1 MKRIHDFEALPSRFR
16 ANLIN
21 SIPGFKPVSLVGTVN
36 ENGVE
41 NLAIFNSFFHVG
53 ANPPLLGMVF
63 RPEGEVERHTL
74 ENIRKTGC
82 YTINHLNKD
91 IVVKAHHTGAKFP
104 ADISEFKA
112 CGLSPWYSSTHPAP
126 YVKESMIK
134 IGMKVQ
140 SEMPVAANNTLIVIG
155 AVTEIWLS
163 ESYLSEDGFV
173 DLSLAGSL
181 AGSNLDAYFEANRL
195 VRLSYP
201 KPDAI
206 PSQI

>member
-1 MKRIHDFEALPSRFR
+1 MKRIHDFEALASRYR

-21 SIPGFKPVSLVGTVN
+21 SIPGFKSVSLVGTVN

-41 NLAIFNSFFHVG
+41 NLAIFNSFFHIG

-104 ADISEFKA
+104 SGISEFKA
-112 CGLSPWYSSTHPAP
+112 CGLTPWYSSTHSAP
-126 YVKESMIK
+126 YVMESSIR
-134 IGMKVQ
+134 IGMKLQ
-140 SEMPVAANNTLIVIG
+140 SEMPVAANKTLILIG
-155 AVTEIWLS
+155 TVSEIWLS
-163 ESYLSEDGFV
+163 EDCLSEDGFV
-173 DLSLAGSL
+173 DLAQAGTL
-181 AGSNLDAYFEANRL
+181 AGSNLDAYYEATRL

>member
-1 MKRIHDFEALPSRFR
+1 MKRIHDFEALPSRYR

-21 SIPGFKPVSLVGTVN
+21 SIPGFKPVSLVGTIN
-36 ENGVE
+36 ENGAE
-41 NLAIFNSFFHVG
+41 NLAIFNSFFHIG

-91 IVVKAHHTGAKFP
+91 IVVNGHHAGAKFP
-104 ADISEFKA
+104 AGISEFKA
-112 CGLSPWYSSTHPAP
+112 CGLTPWYSATLLAP
-126 YVKESMIK
+126 YVKESTIK
-134 IGMKVQ
+134 IGMHLH
-140 SEMPVAANNTLIVIG
+140 SEIPIAANNTILVIG
-155 AVTEIWLS
+155 TTTEIWLP
-163 ESYLSEDGFV
+163 ENVLSEDGFV
-173 DLSLAGSL
+173 NLAQAGTL
-181 AGSNLDAYFEANRL
+181 AGSNLDAYYEAIRL

-201 KPDAI
+201 KPDSV

>member
-1 MKRIHDFEALPSRFR
+1 MKRIHDFEALASRYR

-21 SIPGFKPVSLVGTVN
+21 SIPGFKSVSLVGTVN
-36 ENGVE
+36 GNGVE
-41 NLAIFNSFFHVG
+41 NLAIFNSFFHIG

-74 ENIRKTGC
+74 ENIRRTGC

-104 ADISEFKA
+104 SVISEFKA
-112 CGLSPWYSSTHPAP
+112 CVLTPWYSATHSAP
-126 YVKESMIK
+126 YVKESTIR
-134 IGMKVQ
+134 IGMKLQ
-140 SEMPVAANNTLIVIG
+140 SEMPVAANNTLILIG

-163 ESYLSEDGFV
+163 EDFLSEDGFV
-173 DLSLAGSL
+173 DLALAGTL
-181 AGSNLDAYFEANRL
+181 AGSNLDAYYEASRL